1 MQLIVVED
9 LCIGGSKMT
18 QSKQQKI
25 ENFQRLI
32 EDQFRVFT
40 EETGIVLNDVYVLV
54 KESDG
59 EVFYDI
65 EIEEF

>member
-1 MQLIVVED
+1 
-9 LCIGGSKMT
+9 MT
-18 QSKQQKI
+18 QSKQQQI

-40 EETGIVLNDVYVLV
+40 EETGIIIYEVYVMP
-54 KESDG
+54 KEQNN

-65 EIEEF
+65 EIEEL